1 MLTIVFAGMG
11 NPRTGYDLYLAKRG
25 KVSEPFGKPE
35 VVKACVSPETDAYP
49 TMTADGLELFF
60 VRSDANPQLYYSTRE
75 TTSAD
80 FGDPVHWS
88 VPATPG
94 IDPAKRRTDFFQF
107 VDPLRLAFY
116 TVNLTTN
123 GRRYLLAEG
132 ADRKSQFAST
142 RELPFSDPW
151 PMYCVARKGS
161 VAIWARKGGS
171 SFPLGLVRAPFGKE
185 TLILDAPRRAR
196 SRARFGFRPKKRHL
210 RLLAGAGQGSW
221 LGQETLDGADLKAVS
236 PIIDRD
242 FPHGF
247 GGDVAISTTRVSV
260 PVFSMPCKHQGGR

>member
-123 GRRYLLAEG
+123 GRRYFLAER

-151 PMYCVARKGS
+151 PMYCVAEKRLRAYSGE
-161 VAIWARKGGS
+161 KGGLFIS
-171 SFPLGLVRAPFGKE
+171 ARASESAPFGKE
-185 TLILDAPRRAR
+185 TLILDATATGPIE
-196 SRARFGFRPKKRHL
+196 GPI
-210 RLLAGAGQGSW
+210 W
-221 LGQETLDGADLKAVS
+221 VS
-236 PIIDRD
+236 PQE
-242 FPHGF
+242 
-247 GGDVAISTTRVSV
+247 DVIFYCSPGPGKAPGS
-260 PVFSMPCKHQGGR
+260 GRRLWMVRI